1 MGTPRLHI
9 LTRNYTGPHS
19 NPVWRVC
26 VCVCYVCVCCVWYV
40 CGLCIVIYVCGEC
53 VCVCYVYGVFMLCG
67 VCMCVLCI
75 VCGVCMV
82 FVCYVVYACVW
93 CVCVA
98 CVVCMCV
105 YVCHVCGVCVV
116 GGRCVC
122 VCIHVLF
129 LPVLCYF
136 PSTQCSRAGSHLHG
150 ISGAAKP
157 ALQVAMAPE
166 PSHHTPCAQPHWVL
180 LETWGCGVVTCVLQ
194 TKRVRTGI

>member
-9 LTRNYTGPHS
+9 LTRNYTGPRS

-93 CVCVA
+93 CV

-180 LETWGCGVVTCVLQ
+180 LETWGCGVITCVLQ